1 MLHELILPDPGEPAY
16 CARCGGP
23 LVRQER
29 GGRQRPVCPACGWV
43 YYAKTAF
50 GAATAIELDGG
61 LVLVQRAYEPYAG
74 WWMLPAG
81 FVEYGER
88 ADETAVREAE
98 EETGLVVA
106 LDDLLGL
113 YFGAD
118 DPRNPAHLAVY
129 RARAVGGA
137 LRAADD
143 ARAAR
148 VFRPE
153 EVPVEAAFAGQR
165 AALRDWLAAQ
175 GTEAAPRTR
184 QLAALDLAGPAPPV
198 LVHAVIENPRGST
211 RRVRYDAASGRFEP
225 TSVAFPWPLPAHYG
239 YIPATLAVDGAALDI
254 VVPDGG
260 VLPAGAVIVARPV
273 GVLYRADGDHKIV
286 ALRADGGT
294 AHPAVHE
301 LAALPA
307 EREALARWHAAFRP
321 EVAISGWGDAA
332 AARRTIAA
340 AQAAWAA
347 ARP

>member
-1 MLHELILPDPGEPAY
+1 MLHQLILPDPGEPAY

-23 LVRQER
+23 LARQER

-50 GAATAIELDGG
+50 GAATAIDLDGG

-106 LDDLLGL
+106 LDGLLGL

-129 RARAVGGA
+129 RARAVGGT

-143 ARAAR
+143 ARDVR
-148 VFRPE
+148 VFRPA
-153 EVPVEAAFAGQR
+153 EVPIEAAFAGQR
-165 AALRDWLAAQ
+165 AALRDWLAGRGA
-175 GTEAAPRTR
+175 GSAPRAR

-211 RRVRYDAASGRFEP
+211 ERLRLDPTSGRFAP
-225 TSVAFPWPLPAHYG
+225 CGVPFPWPLPAHYG
-239 YIPATLAVDGAALDI
+239 YIPATRAADGAALDI

-260 VLPAGAVIVARPV
+260 ALPAGAVLAARPV
-273 GVLYRADGDHKIV
+273 GVLYRADDDHKIV

-294 AHPAVHE
+294 VHPTVHE

-321 EVAISGWGDAA
+321 EVAITGWGDAA
-332 AARRTIAA
+332 AARRLIAA

-347 ARP
+347 SRP